1 MVVWEV
7 YHSGWENG
15 YVPSFLCRI
24 ICPSLMT
31 PSHFTHSC
39 MQLCIYI
46 TVDPPVVFIIIII
59 ILAFVLF
66 YDYIFFSF

>member
-7 YHSGWENG
+7 YHSGRENG
-15 YVPSFLCRI
+15 DVPSFLCRI

-59 ILAFVLF
+59 FGFCIVLRL
-66 YDYIFFSF
+66 YIF